1 MAIIFDPK
9 KSAANAAARGLSF
22 EQVEDFDWSSALVV
36 EDVRFTYPERRFQAL
51 GDLGGV
57 LHMVVFAVIGD
68 DIRVISLRRA
78 SRKERASYAEKA

>member
-9 KSAANAAARGLSF
+9 KSAANAVARGLPF
-22 EQVEDFDWSSALVV
+22 DKVEEFDWSSALVV
-36 EDVRFTYPERRFQAL
+36 EDMRFVYPERRFQAL

-57 LHMVVFAVIGD
+57 LRMVVFAVVDD